1 MKTVFIFCLIF
12 ILSACSLPSRKQ
24 HKQQSLAAGKQLS
37 FQSDKGNCLACHII
51 EDGEDPG
58 NIGPALVDIQAR
70 FATKLQLK
78 AIIWDATQFNSE
90 TSMPPFGKNK
100 ILSVE
105 ELELVV
111 DYIWT
116 LTDTPNQLEKEW

>member
-1 MKTVFIFCLIF
+1 MKTVFIFCLMF
-12 ILSACSLPSRKQ
+12 ILSACTFPSRKQ
-24 HKQQSLAAGKQLS
+24 HKQQRLATGKQLS
-37 FQSDKGNCLACHII
+37 FQRDKGNCLACHII

-70 FATKLQLK
+70 FATKSQLK
-78 AIIWDATQFNSE
+78 AIIWDATQFNSQ

-100 ILSVE
+100 ILSAE

-116 LTDTPNQLEKEW
+116 LTNIPRDKE